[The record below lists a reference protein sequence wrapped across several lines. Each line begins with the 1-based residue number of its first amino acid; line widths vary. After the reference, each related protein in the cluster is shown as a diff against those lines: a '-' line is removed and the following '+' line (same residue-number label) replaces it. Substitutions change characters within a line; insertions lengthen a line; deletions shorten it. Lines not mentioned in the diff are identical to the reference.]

1 MAILETIF
9 IGLAWLIVSIGI
21 IAIVYSI
28 VMFLFIIGYY
38 SLLLL
43 PIIIFAYVVGWI
55 AQRLGLNCNIYNN

>member
-21 IAIVYSI
+21 ITIVYSI

-55 AQRLGLNCNIYNN
+55 AQRLGL

>member
-55 AQRLGLNCNIYNN
+55 AQRLGL